1 MGIVFKQTSWN
12 IVTIT
17 VAILIGGINTLYF
30 YPEFLREQ
38 YYGLVVFLLATS
50 NLLQPLMSFGAQHT
64 IIKFFSSFKNVKE
77 KDEFLSSII
86 FLPLFFILPVCFLVV
101 QFHDLIAEFL
111 SVKNP
116 IIKSYVWVIF
126 LVSFATSYFEVFY
139 AWSRVQFKSI
149 FGNILK
155 EIYPRIAVFI
165 LLFLVSIDILTK
177 ENFVWWLTGLYYIR
191 LIIMIIYSLFLYT
204 PKFSVKIPNNFKE
217 ILSYSIY
224 ILLAGSAASFLID
237 IDKYMIPQKQAIS
250 QTAYY
255 AVAVFIATVVE
266 IPGRA
271 MFQIINP
278 LVARSLNE
286 NNINELN
293 DLYTKS
299 SINLLIIA
307 GLFFLVININIV
319 PFYNLMS
326 SSSYGDAIW
335 VVLMISLSKLILMSF
350 GCGPAILA
358 TSKFY
363 KITLPFSIFMAV
375 SVYFLNDILIDIYSI
390 NGAALSTLIVVIF
403 FTFFKIL
410 YIKFKLDIIPYS
422 IHTIK
427 VLAIILFTFF
437 IFVGIDND
445 GRLFYF
451 LFSDLEFE
459 FSNVLEIIFN
469 SVLVSSLYLY
479 IVYKSKSSKSVN
491 NFINKLLRG
500 NFRL

>member
-17 VAILIGGINTLYF
+17 IAILIGGINTLYF

-86 FLPLFFILPVCFLVV
+86 FLPLFFILPICFLVV

-177 ENFVWWLTGLYYIR
+177 ENFVWWLTGLYYTR

-278 LVARSLNE
+278 LVAKALNE
-286 NNINELN
+286 ENFVELKN
-293 DLYTKS
+293 LYKQS
-299 SINLLIIA
+299 SENLLIVC
-307 GLFFLVININIV
+307 GLFFLLINLNIDS
-319 PFYNLMS
+319 FYMFLNNQEYS
-326 SSSYGDAIW
+326 DASL
-335 VVLMISLSKLILMSF
+335 VVLIISSAKLIQMSF

-363 KITLPFSIFMAV
+363 KITLPFSIAMAV
-375 SVYFLNDILIDIYSI
+375 SVYFLNDYLIDLYGI
-390 NGAALSTLIVVIF
+390 NGAAISTFIVLLIFTVLKIIYIRYKVKLQPFNFNSIKIFTSILLIYFFNSYINLELSPLIE
-403 FTFFKIL
+403 
-410 YIKFKLDIIPYS
+410 IIIRS
-422 IHTIK
+422 I
-427 VLAIILFTFF
+427 IILIT
-437 IFVGIDND
+437 
-445 GRLFYF
+445 Y
-451 LFSDLEFE
+451 
-459 FSNVLEIIFN
+459 
-469 SVLVSSLYLY
+469 VLVIYFFG
-479 IVYKSKSSKSVN
+479 VSKKMKDLLN
-491 NFINKLLRG
+491 ANF
-500 NFRL
+500 

>member
-64 IIKFFSSFKNVKE
+64 IIKFFSSFKNIKE

-191 LIIMIIYSLFLYT
+191 LAIMIIYSLFLYT

-278 LVARSLNE
+278 LVAKALNE
-286 NNINELN
+286 ENFIELKN
-293 DLYTKS
+293 LYSQS
-299 SINLLIIA
+299 SENLLIVC
-307 GLFFLVININIV
+307 GLFFLLINLNIDS
-319 PFYNLMS
+319 FYMLLNNQEYSNASL
-326 SSSYGDAIW
+326 
-335 VVLMISLSKLILMSF
+335 VVLIISSAKLIQMSF

-363 KITLPFSIFMAV
+363 KITLPFSIAMAV
-375 SVYFLNDILIDIYSI
+375 SVYFLNDYLIDLYGI
-390 NGAALSTLIVVIF
+390 NGAAISTFIVLLIFTVLKIIYIRYKVKLQPFNFNSIKIFTSILLIYFFNSYINLELSPLIE
-403 FTFFKIL
+403 
-410 YIKFKLDIIPYS
+410 IIIRS
-422 IHTIK
+422 I
-427 VLAIILFTFF
+427 IILITYVLIIYFF
-437 IFVGIDND
+437 GV
-445 GRLFYF
+445 
-451 LFSDLEFE
+451 SKKMKDLL
-459 FSNVLEIIFN
+459 NT
-469 SVLVSSLYLY
+469 
-479 IVYKSKSSKSVN
+479 
-491 NFINKLLRG
+491 NF
-500 NFRL
+500 

>member
-1 MGIVFKQTSWN
+1 
-12 IVTIT
+12 
-17 VAILIGGINTLYF
+17 
-30 YPEFLREQ
+30 
-38 YYGLVVFLLATS
+38 
-50 NLLQPLMSFGAQHT
+50 MSFGAQHT
-64 IIKFFSSFKNVKE
+64 IIKFFSSFKNSKE

-217 ILSYSIY
+217 ILLYSIY

-278 LVARSLNE
+278 LVAKALNE
-286 NNINELN
+286 ENFVELKN
-293 DLYTKS
+293 LYKQS
-299 SINLLIIA
+299 SENLLIVC
-307 GLFFLVININIV
+307 GLFFLLINLNIDS
-319 PFYNLMS
+319 FYMLLNNQEYSNASL
-326 SSSYGDAIW
+326 
-335 VVLMISLSKLILMSF
+335 VVLIISSAKLIQMSF

-363 KITLPFSIFMAV
+363 KITLPFSIAMAV
-375 SVYFLNDILIDIYSI
+375 SVYFLNDYLIDLYGI
-390 NGAALSTLIVVIF
+390 NGAAISTFIVLLIFTVLKIIYIRYKVKLQPFNFNSIKIFTSILLIYFFNSYINLELSPLIE
-403 FTFFKIL
+403 
-410 YIKFKLDIIPYS
+410 IIIRS
-422 IHTIK
+422 I
-427 VLAIILFTFF
+427 IILIT
-437 IFVGIDND
+437 
-445 GRLFYF
+445 Y
-451 LFSDLEFE
+451 
-459 FSNVLEIIFN
+459 
-469 SVLVSSLYLY
+469 VLVIYFFG
-479 IVYKSKSSKSVN
+479 VSKKMKDLLN
-491 NFINKLLRG
+491 TNF
-500 NFRL
+500 

>member
-64 IIKFFSSFKNVKE
+64 IIKFFSSFKNIKE

-278 LVARSLNE
+278 LVAKALNE
-286 NNINELN
+286 ENFIELKN
-293 DLYTKS
+293 LYSQS
-299 SINLLIIA
+299 SENLLIVC
-307 GLFFLVININIV
+307 GLFFLLINLNIDS
-319 PFYNLMS
+319 FYMLLNNQEYSNASL
-326 SSSYGDAIW
+326 
-335 VVLMISLSKLILMSF
+335 VVLIISSAKLIQMSF

-363 KITLPFSIFMAV
+363 KITLPFSIAMAV
-375 SVYFLNDILIDIYSI
+375 SVYFLNDYLIDLYGI
-390 NGAALSTLIVVIF
+390 NGAAISTFIVLLIFTVLKIIYIRFKVKLQPFNFNSIKIFTSILLIYFFNSYINLELSPLIE
-403 FTFFKIL
+403 
-410 YIKFKLDIIPYS
+410 IIIRS
-422 IHTIK
+422 I
-427 VLAIILFTFF
+427 IILITYVLIIYFF
-437 IFVGIDND
+437 GV
-445 GRLFYF
+445 
-451 LFSDLEFE
+451 SKKMKDLL
-459 FSNVLEIIFN
+459 NT
-469 SVLVSSLYLY
+469 
-479 IVYKSKSSKSVN
+479 
-491 NFINKLLRG
+491 NF
-500 NFRL
+500 

>member
-64 IIKFFSSFKNVKE
+64 IIKFFSSFKNIKE

-191 LIIMIIYSLFLYT
+191 LAIMIIYSLFLYT

-278 LVARSLNE
+278 LVAKALNE
-286 NNINELN
+286 ENFVELKN
-293 DLYTKS
+293 LYKQS
-299 SINLLIIA
+299 SENLLIVC
-307 GLFFLVININIV
+307 GLFFLLINLNIDS
-319 PFYNLMS
+319 FYMLLNNQEYS
-326 SSSYGDAIW
+326 DASL
-335 VVLMISLSKLILMSF
+335 VVLIISSAKLIQMSF

-363 KITLPFSIFMAV
+363 KITLPFSIAMAV
-375 SVYFLNDILIDIYSI
+375 SVYFLNDYLIDLYGI
-390 NGAALSTLIVVIF
+390 NGAAISTFIVLLIFTVLKIIYIRYKVKLQPFNFNSIKIFTSILLIYFFNSYINLELSPLIE
-403 FTFFKIL
+403 
-410 YIKFKLDIIPYS
+410 IIIRS
-422 IHTIK
+422 I
-427 VLAIILFTFF
+427 IILITYVLIIYFF
-437 IFVGIDND
+437 GV
-445 GRLFYF
+445 
-451 LFSDLEFE
+451 SKKMKDLL
-459 FSNVLEIIFN
+459 NT
-469 SVLVSSLYLY
+469 
-479 IVYKSKSSKSVN
+479 
-491 NFINKLLRG
+491 NF
-500 NFRL
+500 

>member
-64 IIKFFSSFKNVKE
+64 IIKFFSSFKNIKE

-177 ENFVWWLTGLYYIR
+177 ESFIWWLTGLYYIR

-278 LVARSLNE
+278 LVAKALNE
-286 NNINELN
+286 ENFIELKN
-293 DLYTKS
+293 LYSQS
-299 SINLLIIA
+299 SENLLIVC
-307 GLFFLVININIV
+307 GLFFLLINLNIDS
-319 PFYNLMS
+319 FYMLLNNQEYSNASL
-326 SSSYGDAIW
+326 
-335 VVLMISLSKLILMSF
+335 VVLIISSAKLIQMSF

-363 KITLPFSIFMAV
+363 KITLPFSIAMAV
-375 SVYFLNDILIDIYSI
+375 SVYFLNDYLIDLYGI
-390 NGAALSTLIVVIF
+390 NGAAISTFIVLLIFTVLKIIYIRYKVKLQPFNFNSIKIFTSIVLIYFFNSYINLELSPLIE
-403 FTFFKIL
+403 
-410 YIKFKLDIIPYS
+410 IIIRS
-422 IHTIK
+422 I
-427 VLAIILFTFF
+427 IILIT
-437 IFVGIDND
+437 
-445 GRLFYF
+445 Y
-451 LFSDLEFE
+451 
-459 FSNVLEIIFN
+459 
-469 SVLVSSLYLY
+469 VLV
-479 IVYKSKSSKSVN
+479 INFFGVSKKMKDLLN
-491 NFINKLLRG
+491 TNF
-500 NFRL
+500 

>member
-64 IIKFFSSFKNVKE
+64 IIKFFSSFKNIKE

-116 IIKSYVWVIF
+116 IIKSYVWIIF

-278 LVARSLNE
+278 LVAKALNE
-286 NNINELN
+286 ENFVELKN
-293 DLYTKS
+293 LYKQS
-299 SINLLIIA
+299 SENLLIVC
-307 GLFFLVININIV
+307 GLFFLLINLNIDS
-319 PFYNLMS
+319 FYMLLNNQEYSNASL
-326 SSSYGDAIW
+326 
-335 VVLMISLSKLILMSF
+335 VVLIISSAKLIQMSF

-363 KITLPFSIFMAV
+363 KITLPFSIAMAV
-375 SVYFLNDILIDIYSI
+375 SVYFLNDYLIDLYGI
-390 NGAALSTLIVVIF
+390 NGAAISTFIVLLIFTVLKIIYIRYKVKLQPFNFNSIKIFTSILLIYFFNSYINLELSPLIE
-403 FTFFKIL
+403 
-410 YIKFKLDIIPYS
+410 IIIRS
-422 IHTIK
+422 I
-427 VLAIILFTFF
+427 IILITYVLIIYFF
-437 IFVGIDND
+437 GV
-445 GRLFYF
+445 
-451 LFSDLEFE
+451 SKKMKDLL
-459 FSNVLEIIFN
+459 NT
-469 SVLVSSLYLY
+469 
-479 IVYKSKSSKSVN
+479 
-491 NFINKLLRG
+491 NF
-500 NFRL
+500 

>member
-17 VAILIGGINTLYF
+17 IAILIGGINTLYF

-64 IIKFFSSFKNVKE
+64 IIKFFSSFKNIKE

-191 LIIMIIYSLFLYT
+191 LIIIIIYSLFLYT

-278 LVARSLNE
+278 LVAKALNE
-286 NNINELN
+286 ENFVELKN
-293 DLYTKS
+293 LYKQS
-299 SINLLIIA
+299 SENLLIVC
-307 GLFFLVININIV
+307 GLFFLLINLNIDS
-319 PFYNLMS
+319 FYMLLNNQEYSNASL
-326 SSSYGDAIW
+326 
-335 VVLMISLSKLILMSF
+335 VVLIISSAKLIQMSF

-363 KITLPFSIFMAV
+363 KITLPFSIAMAV
-375 SVYFLNDILIDIYSI
+375 SVYFLNDYLIDLYGI
-390 NGAALSTLIVVIF
+390 NGAAISTFIVLLIFTVLKIIYIRYKVKLQPFNFNSIKIFTSILLIYFFNSYINLELSPLIE
-403 FTFFKIL
+403 
-410 YIKFKLDIIPYS
+410 IIIRS
-422 IHTIK
+422 I
-427 VLAIILFTFF
+427 IILIT
-437 IFVGIDND
+437 
-445 GRLFYF
+445 Y
-451 LFSDLEFE
+451 
-459 FSNVLEIIFN
+459 
-469 SVLVSSLYLY
+469 VLVIYFFG
-479 IVYKSKSSKSVN
+479 VSKKMKDLLN
-491 NFINKLLRG
+491 TNF
-500 NFRL
+500 

>member
-17 VAILIGGINTLYF
+17 VAIFIGGINTLYF

-64 IIKFFSSFKNVKE
+64 IIKFFSSFKNIKE

-139 AWSRVQFKSI
+139 AWSRVQFKSV

-278 LVARSLNE
+278 LVAKALNE
-286 NNINELN
+286 ENFMELKN
-293 DLYTKS
+293 LYTQS
-299 SINLLIIA
+299 SENLLIVC
-307 GLFFLVININIV
+307 GLFFLLINLNIDS
-319 PFYNLMS
+319 FYMLLNNQEYSNASL
-326 SSSYGDAIW
+326 
-335 VVLMISLSKLILMSF
+335 VVLIISSAKLIQMSF

-363 KITLPFSIFMAV
+363 KITLPFSIAMAV
-375 SVYFLNDILIDIYSI
+375 SVYFLNDYLIDLYGI
-390 NGAALSTLIVVIF
+390 NGAAISTFIVLLI
-403 FTFFKIL
+403 FTILKIIYIRYKVKLQPFNFNSIKIL
-410 YIKFKLDIIPYS
+410 ISILLIYFFNTYI
-422 IHTIK
+422 
-427 VLAIILFTFF
+427 
-437 IFVGIDND
+437 N
-445 GRLFYF
+445 
-451 LFSDLEFE
+451 LEL
-459 FSNVLEIIFN
+459 SPLIEIIIR
-469 SVLVSSLYLY
+469 SVIIIMTYLLIIYFFGVSKKMKDLL
-479 IVYKSKSSKSVN
+479 N
-491 NFINKLLRG
+491 TNF
-500 NFRL
+500 

>member
-17 VAILIGGINTLYF
+17 IAILIGGINTLYF
-30 YPEFLREQ
+30 YPEFLREK

-64 IIKFFSSFKNVKE
+64 IIKFFSSFKNINE

-191 LIIMIIYSLFLYT
+191 LAIMIIYSLFLYT

-278 LVARSLNE
+278 LVAKALNE
-286 NNINELN
+286 ENFVELKN
-293 DLYTKS
+293 LYKQS
-299 SINLLIIA
+299 SENLLIVC
-307 GLFFLVININIV
+307 GLFFLLINLNIDS
-319 PFYNLMS
+319 FYMLLNNQEYS
-326 SSSYGDAIW
+326 DASL
-335 VVLMISLSKLILMSF
+335 VVLIISSAKLIQMSF

-363 KITLPFSIFMAV
+363 KITLPFSIAMAV
-375 SVYFLNDILIDIYSI
+375 SVYFLNDYLIDLYGI
-390 NGAALSTLIVVIF
+390 NGAAISTFIVLLI
-403 FTFFKIL
+403 FTVLKII
-410 YIKFKLDIIPYS
+410 YIRYKVKLQPFNFNS
-422 IHTIK
+422 IK
-427 VLAIILFTFF
+427 VFTSILLIYFFNSYINLELSPLIEIIIRSIIILIT
-437 IFVGIDND
+437 
-445 GRLFYF
+445 Y
-451 LFSDLEFE
+451 
-459 FSNVLEIIFN
+459 
-469 SVLVSSLYLY
+469 VLV
-479 IVYKSKSSKSVN
+479 INFFGVSKKMKDLLN
-491 NFINKLLRG
+491 TNF
-500 NFRL
+500 

>member
-64 IIKFFSSFKNVKE
+64 IIKFFSSFKNSKE

-278 LVARSLNE
+278 LVAKALNE
-286 NNINELN
+286 ENFVELKN
-293 DLYTKS
+293 LYKQS
-299 SINLLIIA
+299 SENLLIVC
-307 GLFFLVININIV
+307 GLFFLLINLNIDS
-319 PFYNLMS
+319 FYMLLNNQEYSNASL
-326 SSSYGDAIW
+326 
-335 VVLMISLSKLILMSF
+335 VVLIISSAKLIQMSF

-363 KITLPFSIFMAV
+363 KITLPFSIAMAV
-375 SVYFLNDILIDIYSI
+375 SVYFLNDYLIDLYGI
-390 NGAALSTLIVVIF
+390 NGAAISTFIVLLIFTVLKIIYIRYKVKLQPFNFNSIKIFTSILLIYFFNSYINLELSPLIE
-403 FTFFKIL
+403 
-410 YIKFKLDIIPYS
+410 IIIRS
-422 IHTIK
+422 I
-427 VLAIILFTFF
+427 IILIT
-437 IFVGIDND
+437 
-445 GRLFYF
+445 Y
-451 LFSDLEFE
+451 
-459 FSNVLEIIFN
+459 
-469 SVLVSSLYLY
+469 VLVIYFFG
-479 IVYKSKSSKSVN
+479 VSKKMKDLLN
-491 NFINKLLRG
+491 TNF
-500 NFRL
+500 

>member
-17 VAILIGGINTLYF
+17 VAILIGGVNTLYF

-64 IIKFFSSFKNVKE
+64 IIKFFSSFKNSKE

-191 LIIMIIYSLFLYT
+191 LIIIIIYSLFLYT

-278 LVARSLNE
+278 LVAKALNE
-286 NNINELN
+286 ENFVELKN
-293 DLYTKS
+293 LYKQS
-299 SINLLIIA
+299 SENLLIVC
-307 GLFFLVININIV
+307 GLFFLLINLNIDS
-319 PFYNLMS
+319 FYMFLNNQEYS
-326 SSSYGDAIW
+326 DASL
-335 VVLMISLSKLILMSF
+335 VVLIISSAKLIQMSF

-363 KITLPFSIFMAV
+363 KITLPFSIAMAV
-375 SVYFLNDILIDIYSI
+375 SVYFLNDYLIDLYGI
-390 NGAALSTLIVVIF
+390 NGAAISTFIVLLIFTVLKIIYIRYKVKLQPFNFNSIKIF
-403 FTFFKIL
+403 TSILLIYFFNS
-410 YIKFKLDIIPYS
+410 YINLEFSPLIEIIIRS
-422 IHTIK
+422 I
-427 VLAIILFTFF
+427 IILIT
-437 IFVGIDND
+437 
-445 GRLFYF
+445 Y
-451 LFSDLEFE
+451 
-459 FSNVLEIIFN
+459 
-469 SVLVSSLYLY
+469 VLV
-479 IVYKSKSSKSVN
+479 IDFFGVSKKMKDLLN
-491 NFINKLLRG
+491 TNF
-500 NFRL
+500 

>member
-17 VAILIGGINTLYF
+17 VAILIGGVNTLYF

-278 LVARSLNE
+278 LVAKALNE
-286 NNINELN
+286 ENFIELKN
-293 DLYTKS
+293 LYSQS
-299 SINLLIIA
+299 SENLLIVC
-307 GLFFLVININIV
+307 GLFFLLINLNIDS
-319 PFYNLMS
+319 FYMLLNNQEYS
-326 SSSYGDAIW
+326 DASL
-335 VVLMISLSKLILMSF
+335 VVLIISSAKLIQMSF

-363 KITLPFSIFMAV
+363 KITLPFSIAMAV
-375 SVYFLNDILIDIYSI
+375 SVYFLNDYLIDLYGI
-390 NGAALSTLIVVIF
+390 NGAAISTFIVLLIFTVLKIIYIRYKVKLQPFNFNSIKIFTSILLIYFFNSYINLELSPLIE
-403 FTFFKIL
+403 
-410 YIKFKLDIIPYS
+410 IIIRS
-422 IHTIK
+422 
-427 VLAIILFTFF
+427 VIILMTYVIIIYFF
-437 IFVGIDND
+437 GV
-445 GRLFYF
+445 
-451 LFSDLEFE
+451 SKKMKDLL
-459 FSNVLEIIFN
+459 NT
-469 SVLVSSLYLY
+469 
-479 IVYKSKSSKSVN
+479 
-491 NFINKLLRG
+491 NF
-500 NFRL
+500 

>member
-64 IIKFFSSFKNVKE
+64 IIKFFSSFKNIKE

-278 LVARSLNE
+278 LVAKALNE
-286 NNINELN
+286 ENFIELKN
-293 DLYTKS
+293 LYSQS
-299 SINLLIIA
+299 SENLLIVC
-307 GLFFLVININIV
+307 GLFFLLINLNIDS
-319 PFYNLMS
+319 FYMLLNNQEYSNASL
-326 SSSYGDAIW
+326 
-335 VVLMISLSKLILMSF
+335 VVLIISSAKLIQMSF

-363 KITLPFSIFMAV
+363 KITLPFSIAMAV
-375 SVYFLNDILIDIYSI
+375 SVYFLNDYLIDLYGI
-390 NGAALSTLIVVIF
+390 NGAAISTFIVLLIFTVLKIIYIRYKVKLQPFNFNSIKIFTSILLIYFFNSYINLELSPLIE
-403 FTFFKIL
+403 
-410 YIKFKLDIIPYS
+410 IIIRS
-422 IHTIK
+422 
-427 VLAIILFTFF
+427 VIILMTYLLIIYFF
-437 IFVGIDND
+437 GV
-445 GRLFYF
+445 
-451 LFSDLEFE
+451 SKKMKDLLNTDF
-459 FSNVLEIIFN
+459 
-469 SVLVSSLYLY
+469 
-479 IVYKSKSSKSVN
+479 
-491 NFINKLLRG
+491 
-500 NFRL
+500 

>member
-1 MGIVFKQTSWN
+1 
-12 IVTIT
+12 
-17 VAILIGGINTLYF
+17 
-30 YPEFLREQ
+30 
-38 YYGLVVFLLATS
+38 
-50 NLLQPLMSFGAQHT
+50 MSFGAQHT
-64 IIKFFSSFKNVKE
+64 IIKFFSSFKNIKE

-217 ILSYSIY
+217 ILLYSIY

-278 LVARSLNE
+278 LVAKALNE
-286 NNINELN
+286 ENFVELKN
-293 DLYTKS
+293 LYKQS
-299 SINLLIIA
+299 SENLLIVC
-307 GLFFLVININIV
+307 GLFFLLINLNIDS
-319 PFYNLMS
+319 FYMLLNNQEYS
-326 SSSYGDAIW
+326 DASL
-335 VVLMISLSKLILMSF
+335 VVLIISSAKLIQMSF

-363 KITLPFSIFMAV
+363 KITLPFSIAMAV
-375 SVYFLNDILIDIYSI
+375 SVYFLNDYLIDLYGI
-390 NGAALSTLIVVIF
+390 NGAAISTFIVLLIFTVLKIIYIRYKVKLQPFNFNSIKIFTSILLIYFFNSYINLELSPLIE
-403 FTFFKIL
+403 
-410 YIKFKLDIIPYS
+410 IIIRS
-422 IHTIK
+422 
-427 VLAIILFTFF
+427 VIILMTYVIIIYFF
-437 IFVGIDND
+437 GV
-445 GRLFYF
+445 
-451 LFSDLEFE
+451 SKKMKDLL
-459 FSNVLEIIFN
+459 NT
-469 SVLVSSLYLY
+469 
-479 IVYKSKSSKSVN
+479 
-491 NFINKLLRG
+491 NF
-500 NFRL
+500 

>member
-17 VAILIGGINTLYF
+17 VAILIGGVNTLYF

-116 IIKSYVWVIF
+116 IIKSYVWIIF

-191 LIIMIIYSLFLYT
+191 LAIMIIYSLFLYT

-278 LVARSLNE
+278 LVAKALNE
-286 NNINELN
+286 ENFVELKN
-293 DLYTKS
+293 LYKQS
-299 SINLLIIA
+299 SENLLIVC
-307 GLFFLVININIV
+307 GLFFLLINLNIDS
-319 PFYNLMS
+319 FYMFLNNQEYS
-326 SSSYGDAIW
+326 DASL
-335 VVLMISLSKLILMSF
+335 VVLIISSAKLIQMSF

-363 KITLPFSIFMAV
+363 KITLPFSIAMAV
-375 SVYFLNDILIDIYSI
+375 SVYFLNDYLIDLYGI
-390 NGAALSTLIVVIF
+390 NGAAISTFIVLLIFTVLKIIYIRYKVKLQPFNFNSIKIFTSILLIYFFNSYINLELSPLIE
-403 FTFFKIL
+403 
-410 YIKFKLDIIPYS
+410 IIIRS
-422 IHTIK
+422 I
-427 VLAIILFTFF
+427 IILIT
-437 IFVGIDND
+437 
-445 GRLFYF
+445 Y
-451 LFSDLEFE
+451 
-459 FSNVLEIIFN
+459 
-469 SVLVSSLYLY
+469 VLVIYFFG
-479 IVYKSKSSKSVN
+479 VSKKMKDLLN
-491 NFINKLLRG
+491 TNF
-500 NFRL
+500 

>member
-64 IIKFFSSFKNVKE
+64 IIKFFSSFKNIKE

-278 LVARSLNE
+278 LVAKALNE
-286 NNINELN
+286 ENFVELKN
-293 DLYTKS
+293 LYKQS
-299 SINLLIIA
+299 SENLLIVC
-307 GLFFLVININIV
+307 GLFFLLINLNIDS
-319 PFYNLMS
+319 FYMLLNNQEYSNASL
-326 SSSYGDAIW
+326 
-335 VVLMISLSKLILMSF
+335 VVLIISSAKLIQMSF

-363 KITLPFSIFMAV
+363 KITLPFSIAMAV
-375 SVYFLNDILIDIYSI
+375 SVYFLNDYLIDLYGI
-390 NGAALSTLIVVIF
+390 NGAAISTFIVLLIFTVLKIIYIRYKVKLQPFNFNSIKIFTSILLIYFFNSYINLELSPLIE
-403 FTFFKIL
+403 
-410 YIKFKLDIIPYS
+410 IIIRS
-422 IHTIK
+422 I
-427 VLAIILFTFF
+427 IILIT
-437 IFVGIDND
+437 
-445 GRLFYF
+445 Y
-451 LFSDLEFE
+451 
-459 FSNVLEIIFN
+459 
-469 SVLVSSLYLY
+469 VLVIYFFG
-479 IVYKSKSSKSVN
+479 VSKKMKDLLN
-491 NFINKLLRG
+491 TNF
-500 NFRL
+500 

>member
-17 VAILIGGINTLYF
+17 IAILIGGINTLYF

-86 FLPLFFILPVCFLVV
+86 FLPLFFILPICFLVV

-278 LVARSLNE
+278 LVAKALNE
-286 NNINELN
+286 ENFVELKN
-293 DLYTKS
+293 LYKQS
-299 SINLLIIA
+299 SENLLIVC
-307 GLFFLVININIV
+307 GLFFLLINLNIDS
-319 PFYNLMS
+319 FYMLLNNQEYSNASL
-326 SSSYGDAIW
+326 
-335 VVLMISLSKLILMSF
+335 VVLIISSAKLIQMSF

-363 KITLPFSIFMAV
+363 KITLPFSIAMAV
-375 SVYFLNDILIDIYSI
+375 SVYFLNDYLIDLYGI
-390 NGAALSTLIVVIF
+390 NGAAISTFIVLLIFTVLKIIYIRYKVKLQPFNFNSIKIFTSILLIYFFNSYINLELSPLIE
-403 FTFFKIL
+403 
-410 YIKFKLDIIPYS
+410 IIIRS
-422 IHTIK
+422 I
-427 VLAIILFTFF
+427 IILITYVLIIYFF
-437 IFVGIDND
+437 GV
-445 GRLFYF
+445 
-451 LFSDLEFE
+451 SKKMKDLL
-459 FSNVLEIIFN
+459 NT
-469 SVLVSSLYLY
+469 
-479 IVYKSKSSKSVN
+479 
-491 NFINKLLRG
+491 NF
-500 NFRL
+500 

>member
-191 LIIMIIYSLFLYT
+191 LAIMIIYSLFLYT

-278 LVARSLNE
+278 LVAKALNE
-286 NNINELN
+286 ENFVELKN
-293 DLYTKS
+293 LYKQS
-299 SINLLIIA
+299 SENLLIVC
-307 GLFFLVININIV
+307 GLFFLLINLNIDS
-319 PFYNLMS
+319 FYMLLNNQEYS
-326 SSSYGDAIW
+326 DASL
-335 VVLMISLSKLILMSF
+335 VVLIISSAKLIQMSF

-363 KITLPFSIFMAV
+363 KITLPFSIAMAV
-375 SVYFLNDILIDIYSI
+375 SVYFLNDYLIDLYGI
-390 NGAALSTLIVVIF
+390 NGAAISTFIVLLIFTVLKIIYIRYKVKLQPFNFNSIKIFTSILLIYFFNSYINLELSPLIE
-403 FTFFKIL
+403 
-410 YIKFKLDIIPYS
+410 IIIRS
-422 IHTIK
+422 I
-427 VLAIILFTFF
+427 IILIT
-437 IFVGIDND
+437 
-445 GRLFYF
+445 Y
-451 LFSDLEFE
+451 
-459 FSNVLEIIFN
+459 
-469 SVLVSSLYLY
+469 VLV
-479 IVYKSKSSKSVN
+479 INFFGVSKKMKDLLN
-491 NFINKLLRG
+491 TNF
-500 NFRL
+500 

>member
-64 IIKFFSSFKNVKE
+64 IIKFFSSFKNSKE

-217 ILSYSIY
+217 ILLYSIY

-278 LVARSLNE
+278 LVAKALNE
-286 NNINELN
+286 ENFVELKN
-293 DLYTKS
+293 LYKQS
-299 SINLLIIA
+299 SENLLIVC
-307 GLFFLVININIV
+307 GLFFLLINLNIDS
-319 PFYNLMS
+319 FYMLLNNQEYS
-326 SSSYGDAIW
+326 DASL
-335 VVLMISLSKLILMSF
+335 VVLIISSAKLIQMSF

-363 KITLPFSIFMAV
+363 KITLPFSIAMAV
-375 SVYFLNDILIDIYSI
+375 SVYFLNDYLIDLYGI
-390 NGAALSTLIVVIF
+390 NGAAISTFIVLLIFTVLKIIYIRYKVKLQPFNFNSIKIFTSILLIYFFNSYINLELSPLIE
-403 FTFFKIL
+403 
-410 YIKFKLDIIPYS
+410 IIIRS
-422 IHTIK
+422 
-427 VLAIILFTFF
+427 VIILMTYVIIIYFF
-437 IFVGIDND
+437 GV
-445 GRLFYF
+445 
-451 LFSDLEFE
+451 SKKMKDLL
-459 FSNVLEIIFN
+459 NT
-469 SVLVSSLYLY
+469 
-479 IVYKSKSSKSVN
+479 
-491 NFINKLLRG
+491 NF
-500 NFRL
+500 